1 MKKLFTLL
9 AVSLAT
15 LSASA
20 QYDKSWTFENW
31 TANASVT
38 SDITVDGLTLHA
50 TSASAPAV
58 EAKKKSVELNGT
70 TVNYTMALN
79 LKGLASAT
87 ARHISFPVDGPC
99 EITIVNYHGSSS
111 DAYKRVLNVSYGS
124 KYDEANLH
132 NIVVPTGGNASATT
146 IKYELNKPNTIY
158 VGSGNSGVAICG
170 VYVKY
175 ITPANPEPATA
186 PKTWD
191 FTKEM
196 SAADKANIEA
206 DATNWSKTDPDPASE
221 NPYTRYTYLPAITA
235 NDAVNDLYGVVLKA
249 NGAEIEWTQGLKFG
263 RPNGKMDSNRFRLD
277 DGKRLSINGQ
287 YVGFII
293 PDLKRND
300 VVKVR
305 FSTATNEDAR
315 DVVLTNATTTDNLVS
330 SDINTPNEITC
341 TVLSDGYVGFR
352 AGTNGLNYYAIAVN
366 AELPVTSGISTIE
379 TSKKADGKIYN
390 LCGMEVKTPA
400 TGIYIKNGKKYI
412 K

>member
-206 DATNWSKTDPDPASE
+206 DATNWSKTDPDPAAE

-263 RPNGKMDSNRFRLD
+263 RPNGKMDSDRFRLD

-315 DVVLTNATTTDNLVS
+315 DVEV
-330 SDINTPNEITC
+330 TPK
-341 TVLSDGYVGFR
+341 S
-352 AGTNGLNYYAIAVN
+352 
-366 AELPVTSGISTIE
+366 
-379 TSKKADGKIYN
+379 
-390 LCGMEVKTPA
+390 
-400 TGIYIKNGKKYI
+400 
-412 K
+412 